1 MIWIFFAGMFC
12 GATLLILLILVSDR
26 SFLDLLAGRLSDQES
41 SSVNQMNSL
50 EVQKHRRLAVGT
62 DS

>member
-26 SFLDLLAGRLSDQES
+26 SFLDLLAGRLSDEASFPDTQTK
-41 SSVNQMNSL
+41 SL
-50 EVQKHRRLAVGT
+50 KVQNHQGLAVGS